1 MNEYTVVIGDRERH
15 VTLVRHGSGFET
27 TSEGTT
33 RHLEIVSMR
42 ANEAI
47 LLVDGARRVVP
58 FARVGDELHFDVGG
72 EIVVA
77 EVTAGA
83 RRTKTRHKEHSM
95 AAPMPALV
103 TKILVEAGQR
113 VTRGTPLVILE
124 AMKMEHQITA
134 PHDGIVEEIRCKAGE
149 MVQPP
154 DDLIA
159 LAPIPDAT

>member
-1 MNEYTVVIGDRERH
+1 MNDYTVTIGDRETH
-15 VTLVRHGSGFET
+15 VVVTRHGSGFET
-27 TSEGTT
+27 TTSLGARRIE
-33 RHLEIVSMR
+33 VCAMR

-47 LLVDGARRVVP
+47 VLVDGVRKVVP
-58 FARVGDELHFDVGG
+58 FARIGDELHFDLAG

-83 RRTKTRHKEHSM
+83 RRKKSRQKEHSM

-113 VTRGTPLVILE
+113 VARGAPLLILE
-124 AMKMEHQITA
+124 AMKMEHQINA
-134 PHDGIVEEIRCKAGE
+134 PYDGTVEEIRCRAGE

-154 DDLIA
+154 DDLIV
-159 LAPIPDAT
+159 LARAPEA

>member
-15 VTLVRHGSGFET
+15 VVLARHGSDFEAS
-27 TSEGTT
+27 SEGST
-33 RHLEIVSMR
+33 RRIEIVSMR

-47 LLVDGARRVVP
+47 VLVDGARSVVP
-58 FARVGDELHFDVGG
+58 FVRVGEELHFDFGG

-83 RRTKTRHKEHSM
+83 RRTKSRPKEHSM

-103 TKILVEAGQR
+103 TKILVEAGQS
-113 VTRGTPLVILE
+113 VTRGTPLLILE
-124 AMKMEHQITA
+124 AMKMEHQIMA
-134 PHDGIVEEIRCKAGE
+134 PYDGTVEEIRCKAGE

-159 LAPIPDAT
+159 LARAPEPA